1 MKTITLFL
9 LSFVS
14 FISFSQELVL
24 SPFNETDREEAI
36 DISYEIISILNDK
49 NVDNLDK
56 YLSGTETNINGQLW
70 LKHNNFKG
78 MLSSVIKHRT
88 YYKDTL
94 ISYTFDEV
102 INSEKKKEISKILN
116 RTFSSSKM
124 LISGKYIDLKD
135 SARYDFNLVL
145 GKFNNYWKLTSI
157 HLSDVKLVIEN
168 DEKLPNHRIE
178 KIEEFG
184 LEIPIPKEFSEKQVE
199 NDMVTFTLAGE
210 TPRDAVIQIFSGEKK
225 APIEFFTYK
234 WAEYTALSKYSTSNF
249 FAKFH
254 PHGIIYEYNLIDQDG
269 NENKGIS
276 VGLEKENKVIFIQI
290 YSFSN
295 TYDEIWIDIDL
306 MIRKLKI

>member
-9 LSFVS
+9 LILISFV
-14 FISFSQELVL
+14 SFSQELVL
-24 SPFNETDREEAI
+24 SPFNETDRKEATE
-36 DISYEIISILNDK
+36 ISYEIISVLNDK
-49 NVDNLDK
+49 TVDNLDK

-88 YYKDTL
+88 YFKDTL

-116 RTFSSSKM
+116 RTFSSNNM

-157 HLSDVKLVIEN
+157 HLSDVKLVMEN

-178 KIEEFG
+178 NLEEFG
-184 LEIPIPKEFSEKQVE
+184 LEIPIPNKFSEKQIE
-199 NDMVTFTLAGE
+199 NDMVTFTLPGE

-249 FAKFH
+249 FAKLH
-254 PHGIIYEYNLIDQDG
+254 PNGIIYEYFLIDQDG

-276 VGLEKENKVIFIQI
+276 VGLEKENKVIFIQF
-290 YSFSN
+290 YSFS
-295 TYDEIWIDIDL
+295 
-306 MIRKLKI
+306 LKILDKYIQ

>member
-9 LSFVS
+9 LSFLS
-14 FISFSQELVL
+14 FVSFSQELAL
-24 SPFNETDREEAI
+24 SPFNETEREEALE
-36 DISYEIISILNDK
+36 ISYEIISILNDK
-49 NVDNLDK
+49 TVDNLDK

-78 MLSSVIKHRT
+78 MLSSVIKHKT
-88 YYKDTL
+88 YFKDTL

-102 INSEKKKEISKILN
+102 INSEKKKEISEKLN
-116 RTFSSSKM
+116 RTFSSNNM

-157 HLSDVKLVIEN
+157 HLSDVKLVMEN
-168 DEKLPNHRIE
+168 SENLPNHRIE
-178 KIEEFG
+178 NLEEFG
-184 LEIPIPKEFSEKQVE
+184 LEIPIPNKFSERKLE
-199 NDMVTFTLAGE
+199 NDMITFTLAGE
-210 TPRDAVIQIFSGEKK
+210 TPRDAAIQIFAGEKK
-225 APIEFFTYK
+225 APIELFTYK
-234 WAEYTALSKYSTSNF
+234 WAEYIALSKFSSSNF
-249 FAKFH
+249 IAKLH
-254 PHGIIYEYNLIDQDG
+254 PNGIIYEYFLIDQDG

-276 VGLEKENKVIFIQI
+276 VGLEKENKVIIIQ
-290 YSFSN
+290 YFSFSK